1 MSFQLRMKIHGG
13 PGGSSLSQK
22 PYYMGKLINVDKV
35 NIYAETEI
43 EIDIN
48 IKILVYIQYM
58 TLISQN

>member
-1 MSFQLRMKIHGG
+1 
-13 PGGSSLSQK
+13 
-22 PYYMGKLINVDKV
+22 MGKLINVDKV